1 MEQENKVQALERFNL
16 QTLSDPLTIEEVQML
31 PSLALAYIGDAVF
44 ELYVRR
50 YLLACGMTNANRLH
64 KSAVTMVCAES
75 QSHLAHDIEPL
86 LTEEEADVL
95 RRGRNA
101 KSGHQPPNVKV
112 TDYRLATGLESLIG
126 YLYLLGRQ
134 DRLQVIFEHLFKEA

>member
-1 MEQENKVQALERFNL
+1 MEAKNKIQALERFDL
-16 QTLSDPLTIEEVQML
+16 QTLSGPITVEEVNTL

-50 YLLACGMTNANRLH
+50 YLLACGITNANHLH
-64 KSAVTMVCAES
+64 KSAVTMVCAQS
-75 QSHLAHDIEPL
+75 QSHLAHAIESL
-86 LTEEEADVL
+86 LTEEEAEIL

-134 DRLQVIFEHLFKEA
+134 DRLQVIFEHLCKEA